1 MKVVKIDKGAA
12 NFEQIEKEKQKM
24 RKEKREA
31 REGREAA
38 RKAKKENE
46 QFMVRAMVRVRSIA
60 HRTRSYG
67 KDGPSSVP
75 AFLPFLSFSLCNDQ
89 TLGCGTEPF
98 DSWYMTINRIR

>member
-60 HRTRSYG
+60 HR
-67 KDGPSSVP
+67 PN
-75 AFLPFLSFSLCNDQ
+75 A
-89 TLGCGTEPF
+89 
-98 DSWYMTINRIR
+98 

>member
-1 MKVVKIDKGAA
+1 MRYKMKVVKIDKGAA

-60 HRTRSYG
+60 HR
-67 KDGPSSVP
+67 PN
-75 AFLPFLSFSLCNDQ
+75 A
-89 TLGCGTEPF
+89 
-98 DSWYMTINRIR
+98 